1 MENLEI
7 LKQILCPPGDG
18 VFTVET
24 AKERKE
30 VVQKSLYGQSDPKA
44 KWESSL
50 DNIPADQN
58 VFLLGVPSD
67 NGGGILRGAN
77 WGPLFLRERF
87 IKEKLN
93 NYFDLGDIRVV
104 PHLLHDSYLNQE
116 TIEKVHTALYD
127 HKGSLP
133 VSPLSIAEKAVEL
146 LLKENPKA
154 KPFGLGG
161 DHSVSS
167 GLLPA
172 IIEHHENLGILH
184 FDAHTDLLE
193 ERLGIDRCFATWA
206 AQVLPSL
213 KSPANMVQVGLRR
226 SGKTKDF
233 WENKFGLKQ
242 HWTHEVQE
250 QGASAIA
257 KKVIEQFKQQGIK
270 KLYVSFDIDAI
281 DSTYASATG
290 TPEDDGMQPHEAI
303 IILEEV
309 GKHFEVIGAD
319 MVEVAPFI
327 NHHGS
332 HSTMSPEPETT
343 LDTATHISI
352 KLLELMQ

>member
-1 MENLEI
+1 MEKLEI

-30 VVQKSLYGQSDPKA
+30 LVQKSLYGDNDPK
-44 KWESSL
+44 KQWLKNLE
-50 DNIPADQN
+50 DINKGQN

-87 IKEKLN
+87 IKEKLK

-104 PHLLHDSYLNQE
+104 PHLLHDSYLNKE
-116 TIEKVHTALYD
+116 TINKVQQALYQEE
-127 HKGSLP
+127 GTLP
-133 VSPLSIAEKAVEL
+133 VSPLSIAEKAIEVL
-146 LLKENPKA
+146 LEINPSA

-161 DHSVSS
+161 DHSVSA

-172 IIEHHENLGILH
+172 VVKRHDNLGILH

-206 AQVLPSL
+206 AQILPSL
-213 KSPANMVQVGLRR
+213 NSPANMVQVGLRR

-242 HWTHEVQE
+242 HWTYEVQ
-250 QGASAIA
+250 QKGASAIA
-257 KKVIEQFKQQGIK
+257 KTIIEQFKEQNIT

-281 DSTYASATG
+281 DSAYASATG
-290 TPEDDGMQPHEAI
+290 TPEEDGMQPHEAI
-303 IILEEV
+303 LILDEV
-309 GKHFEVIGAD
+309 GQHFEVIGAD

-332 HSTMSPEPETT
+332 QTTLSPEPETT
-343 LDTATHISI
+343 LDTATHISM
-352 KLLELMQ
+352 KLLELLQ